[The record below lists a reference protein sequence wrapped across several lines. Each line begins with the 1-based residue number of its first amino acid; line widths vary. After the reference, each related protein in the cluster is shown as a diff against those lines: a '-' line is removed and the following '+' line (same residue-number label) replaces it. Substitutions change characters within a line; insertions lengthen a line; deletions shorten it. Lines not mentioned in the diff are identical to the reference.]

1 MNENKYRILEHILE
15 EIDKLRNRIDKGYG
29 LDVEKNA
36 PTYGIEP
43 ITLHCDIED
52 AVYDYGLTAP
62 CLNRDPPGLYE
73 ELRKVPLKDAKNQ
86 NETTY
91 ILWLISEAISEI
103 IKIVEGEEIA
113 IVCVFDSV
121 EPNKVRI
128 EGLDMWLDI
137 AETLTVGLY
146 NSPNFGLWP

>member
-1 MNENKYRILEHILE
+1 MNENKYEILEHILK
-15 EIDKLRNRIDKGYG
+15 EIDKIREYEDRSYLSHN
-29 LDVEKNA
+29 LDVV
-36 PTYGIEP
+36 
-43 ITLHCDIED
+43 TLYCDIEN
-52 AVYDYGLTAP
+52 AIYDYGLTAP
-62 CLNRDPPGLYE
+62 VTEDDEPCLYE
-73 ELRKVPLKDAKNQ
+73 GLRQMPLEDAKIH

-113 IVCVFDSV
+113 IVCSFDSV

>member
-91 ILWLISEAISEI
+91 ILWLISEAISEVI
-103 IKIVEGEEIA
+103 YITEDYEEMDIKARTQEI
-113 IVCVFDSV
+113 
-121 EPNKVRI
+121 E
-128 EGLDMWLDI
+128 MWLNI
-137 AETLTVGLY
+137 AETLTVGLR